1 MSDYPD
7 YSISDGQGAG
17 ADPRGRAPTARMAI
31 VTCMDP
37 RLQIRGA
44 LGLDTDDSFV
54 LRNAGGRVTD
64 DVLRSLVLCTRML
77 DVTDIGV
84 IHHTDCRLQEHTDEE
99 LRLKTGADFDF
110 LSISDPVSSISEDVG
125 RLGSSGL
132 FAGVRIWGALYVVDD
147 HTINLVAGN
156 AQP

>member
-1 MSDYPD
+1 MSDYAD
-7 YSISDGQGAG
+7 YSFPAAEGGGAAEPG
-17 ADPRGRAPTARMAI
+17 PAPTARMAI

-44 LGLDTDDSFV
+44 LGLDADDSFV

-99 LRLKTGADFDF
+99 LRLKTGTDLDF
-110 LSISDPVSSISEDVG
+110 LSISDPVTSISEDVG
-125 RLGSSGL
+125 RLESSGL
-132 FAGVRIWGALYVVDD
+132 FAGVRIWGALYVVHD
-147 HTINLVAGN
+147 HTVNLVEGKRVA
-156 AQP
+156 